1 MLICVKPLVWRD
13 SRRGEVRFKPG
24 RRKSGDYL
32 AESHP
37 AALAHPEC
45 FAPAPDGRISARTA
59 IRATM
64 PATARPRTSAKP
76 HGLERWRI
84 PTPSPECSLRFE
96 RGNTRAR
103 LASEAKQDL
112 LRVLDVTKRDGLEA
126 LAGLFGVQ
134 HRHFVDVVSVVDLG
148 GERTPTSVNGA
159 DLTSS

>member
-1 MLICVKPLVWRD
+1 MLRAGAGRSDKC
-13 SRRGEVRFKPG
+13 SRRDPRHHARHGAPRNSAKPARTG
-24 RRKSGDYL
+24 
-32 AESHP
+32 
-37 AALAHPEC
+37 ALAH
-45 FAPAPDGRISARTA
+45 
-59 IRATM
+59 
-64 PATARPRTSAKP
+64 
-76 HGLERWRI
+76 

-112 LRVLDVTKRDGLEA
+112 LCVFDVTKRDGLEA